1 MRKLFLFVFFLPL
14 IIKAQSNTVLG
25 SIETGTSAGL
35 TGEIAANIGFR
46 TSDNSTIGLGYVY
59 KRLLNNKV
67 MHNVNYN
74 GFRFHAQVQLFDF
87 GGAYL
92 QYDFIK
98 GTRYMYYEPRSLTV
112 PELTTKFY
120 GEPVFGFFY
129 NGGFEKA
136 IGFYAGITPFT
147 YQPREWELYQR
158 TPHKSVNFT
167 IKIKYTLNTDIQF

>member
-1 MRKLFLFVFFLPL
+1 MKKIFLLFFFLPSIL
-14 IIKAQSNTVLG
+14 KAQSNTLLG
-25 SIETGTSAGL
+25 SLETGTSAGL
-35 TGEIAANIGFR
+35 TGEIAASIGFS
-46 TSDNSTIGLGYVY
+46 TYENSTISVGYLY

-67 MHNVNYN
+67 MHNINYN

-92 QYDFIK
+92 QYDFVK

-129 NGGFEKA
+129 NGGYEKA
-136 IGFYAGITPFT
+136 LGLYAGVTPFT
-147 YQPREWELYQR
+147 YQPRQWELYQQ
-158 TPHKSVNFT
+158 TPHKSVNFVF
-167 IKIKYTLNTDIQF
+167 KIKYTLKTKIQF